1 MEKLNCSIG
10 DLAMVVKCSLPINQ
24 GTIVY
29 IQSAK
34 GEMKWQ
40 NSKDPLFTW
49 NVVVMTAGK
58 KLIYGVGEKTEAFD
72 FGLVADC
79 TLVPITP
86 PKKIRVNK
94 SQLKLEL
101 EQ

>member
-1 MEKLNCSIG
+1 MEKLNCNIG
-10 DLAMVVKCSLPINQ
+10 DLAMVVKCSLPVNQ
-24 GTIVY
+24 GTIVH

-34 GEMKWQ
+34 GEMKWH

-58 KLIYGVGEKTEAFD
+58 KLIYENGEKTEALG
-72 FGLVADC
+72 FGPVADYM
-79 TLVPITP
+79 LVPITP
-86 PKKIRVNK
+86 SKKTRANK